1 MVSAFQQCIVARA
14 KQKPAIQRRDAND
27 EVRVTSHQIIEAMLR
42 RRDALH
48 PVHLAQE
55 MLDLFEFSLYNLIV
69 SGLELR
75 GERVV
80 SKGAHAGQRD
90 RQYQCKE
97 EPKPPRQ

>member
-1 MVSAFQQCIVARA
+1 
-14 KQKPAIQRRDAND
+14 
-27 EVRVTSHQIIEAMLR
+27 MLR